1 MTLRLASSND
11 HLALAIRDHVLPL
24 VRSRGTLEQQFHGLR
39 RITLSIDPWSFSHWT
54 PFKTLAAGEASSPG
68 YRHAIEQQ
76 RAGPT
81 LEYGLDIRLHGKHVL
96 GLLWSDHGSFDVNV
110 FERGDWEAQVLEL
123 TAPRSEGRS
132 PAGPACD
139 KPAPDDPD

>member
-24 VRSRGTLEQQFHGLR
+24 VRSLGTLEEQWGGLR
-39 RITLSIDPWSFSHWT
+39 RITLSMAPWSFSHWT
-54 PFKTLAAGEASSPG
+54 PFKTLASEEAASPG

-81 LEYGLDIRLHGKHVL
+81 LEYGLDVRHHGEKVL
-96 GLLWSDHGSFDVNV
+96 GLLWSGDGSYDVNI
-110 FERGDWEAQVLEL
+110 FERGDWEARALEL
-123 TAPRSEGRS
+123 TGGPEPS
-132 PAGPACD
+132 PVEPTTD
-139 KPAPDDPD
+139 EPD